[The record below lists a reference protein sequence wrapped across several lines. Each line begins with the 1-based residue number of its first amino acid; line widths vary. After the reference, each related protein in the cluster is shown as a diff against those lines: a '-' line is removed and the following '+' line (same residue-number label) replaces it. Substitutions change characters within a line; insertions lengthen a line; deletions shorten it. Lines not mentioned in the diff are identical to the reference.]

1 MRAWLSR
8 STAPHPSPGSQSGDE
23 CINNISSRLLSCSDR
38 NHRPCWNGTPLLQQF
53 KQVYLSKRKLFW
65 WLIKCQPIVVC
76 DRGGANLALVLLL
89 ATLNWDI
96 PGPFMEMRHHQIMSW
111 LLNSHQSLSVVLSK
125 CDLCFLTFS
134 QCAEFYNPG
143 SCCGPFKLSDWKV
156 LRAVSLSHP
165 HSVKSIFGFYI
176 LRPLLDGPGMSKL
189 VWYFYH
195 GNF

>member
-1 MRAWLSR
+1 MDELPGYCYYCVGIHRAGHPGAPGQSKISSQSVKKEVKIGQHFKVWIKLSPGVRAWLSR

-111 LLNSHQSLSVVLSK
+111 LLNSHPSLSL
-125 CDLCFLTFS
+125 
-134 QCAEFYNPG
+134 
-143 SCCGPFKLSDWKV
+143 
-156 LRAVSLSHP
+156 
-165 HSVKSIFGFYI
+165 
-176 LRPLLDGPGMSKL
+176 
-189 VWYFYH
+189 
-195 GNF
+195 